1 MSSTHLLCHPPLICD
16 PPPPVSSTPS
26 RCHPERSEGPERLE
40 PVASLQK
47 KNYTPSFVIHSLLCN
62 PPPPVSSTPSRCHP
76 ERSEGPERLEPV
88 ASLQKKLHSVLC
100 HPSLLCNPP
109 PPGVILSEAKD
120 QRDQN
125 LYQCWEKTV
134 IKMENNQNN
143 TSRRGRHSW
152 LPDQRHATVR
162 KIFSLYRYQPQ

>member
-62 PPPPVSSTPSRCHP
+62 PPPPVSSTPSRCHLP
-76 ERSEGPERLEPV
+76 PSR
-88 ASLQKKLHSVLC
+88 C
-100 HPSLLCNPP
+100 HPP